1 MKSPTLSR
9 WRSRTRTALLADF
22 RSAWVQAPRRK
33 HCCSV
38 PFDVRKQARKHH
50 ARKNKRSG
58 NSASGQPTPATV
70 LPFQRHEPPRKLFFH
85 VRGKIHAEIRTRVQT
100 QRIAVCA
107 VKQQLNRPP
116 AG

>member
-1 MKSPTLSR
+1 MKPPTLSR
-9 WRSRTRTALLADF
+9 WRCRTRTALLANF

-38 PFDVRKQARKHH
+38 PFHVRKQARKHH
-50 ARKNKRSG
+50 VRKNKRNG

-70 LPFQRHEPPRKLFFH
+70 LPFQRHEPPRKPFFH